1 MHVSKINEMPDK
13 KEVLSFIK
21 RFSFGTI
28 ISSTADKPIAT
39 HLPFSII
46 EENEKWIL
54 SSHFNK
60 VNSHWRSIETCM
72 NLIIFSEPH
81 AYISPSNY
89 VNHPS
94 VPTWN
99 YISVHTYGKGR
110 ILTAK
115 TEIQSSIQRLINTY
129 ETPYLAQWNSFSDS
143 FRDKMMNGVVAFE
156 IEVTEIVAS
165 KKLSQN
171 KSTEEQK
178 NIITSLSQTQS
189 NSANL
194 IAEYMLNNLK

>member
-60 VNSHWRSIETCM
+60 ANSHWRLIETCM

-89 VNHPS
+89 INHPS

-110 ILTAK
+110 ILAAK
-115 TEIQSSIQRLINTY
+115 TEIQSSIERLINTY
-129 ETPYLAQWNSFSDS
+129 E
-143 FRDKMMNGVVAFE
+143 
-156 IEVTEIVAS
+156 
-165 KKLSQN
+165 
-171 KSTEEQK
+171 
-178 NIITSLSQTQS
+178 
-189 NSANL
+189 
-194 IAEYMLNNLK
+194 